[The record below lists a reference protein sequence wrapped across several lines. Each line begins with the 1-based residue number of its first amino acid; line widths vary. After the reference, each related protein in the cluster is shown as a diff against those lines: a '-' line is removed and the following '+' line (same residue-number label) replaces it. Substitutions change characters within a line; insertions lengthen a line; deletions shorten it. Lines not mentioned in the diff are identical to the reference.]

1 MVLAQLSATV
11 KNRIKL
17 VQLMHPGSL
26 NRLQNFTAACSV
38 FFIAGGGELIC
49 IFQVNIVILV
59 IMSTNSKFVKDV
71 E

>member
-1 MVLAQLSATV
+1 MVLAQLGATV
-11 KNRIKL
+11 ENRIKS

-38 FFIAGGGELIC
+38 FFIAGGELIC